1 MKLVAILLSLGLSS
15 SVIAG
20 ELNGVTMSETTKVG
34 EKELVLNGMGMRKV
48 TRIGIPIKVYV
59 GGLYLEKKSSDS
71 EAILASEGTK
81 QVVME
86 FVRSVD
92 RKSLV
97 NAYKEGYEKNCQ
109 AECDNK
115 ALFTEVKRLVVAV
128 RKKNRVIFTFEKDQM
143 TMEST
148 GPNAKKGTVKSAAVS
163 KNMLAIFINKKF
175 PPTQEFRSGLLGIKK

>member
-1 MKLVAILLSLGLSS
+1 MKLLTIILSTVLSS
-15 SVIAG
+15 SVFAA
-20 ELNGVTMSETTKVG
+20 ELNGVKMDETTKVG
-34 EKELVLNGMGMRKV
+34 EKELVLNGMGLRKV
-48 TRIGIPIKVYV
+48 HRFGIPVKVYV
-59 GGLYLEKKSSDS
+59 GGLYLEAKSTDSD
-71 EAILASEGTK
+71 AILASEGVK

-109 AECDNK
+109 IECDK
-115 ALFTEVKRLVVAV
+115 KELFTDVKKLVVGV

-148 GPNAKKGTVKSAAVS
+148 GPNAKKGTVKSTAVS
-163 KNMLAIFINKKF
+163 KNMLAIFINKKA
-175 PPTQEFRSGLLGIKK
+175 PPTKEFRAGLLGSK

>member
-1 MKLVAILLSLGLSS
+1 MINNM
-15 SVIAG
+15 IF
-20 ELNGVTMSETTKVG
+20 GV
-34 EKELVLNGMGMRKV
+34 
-48 TRIGIPIKVYV
+48 
-59 GGLYLEKKSSDS
+59 
-71 EAILASEGTK
+71 
-81 QVVME
+81 
-86 FVRSVD
+86 
-92 RKSLV
+92 
-97 NAYKEGYEKNCQ
+97 KEGYEKNCQ

-175 PPTQEFRSGLLGIKK
+175 PPTQEFRSGLLGLKK